1 MWPISTEDDDLSK
14 KLNTLVQDIENLYI
28 TEFGNIFCSAS
39 PFMNPKMVVSGAFAE
54 PGVKFMR
61 NPDETQNEIFSSDED
76 LKTLRDK
83 TMNKYTS

>member
-1 MWPISTEDDDLSK
+1 
-14 KLNTLVQDIENLYI
+14 
-28 TEFGNIFCSAS
+28 
-39 PFMNPKMVVSGAFAE
+39 MNPKMVVSGAFAE